1 MKSASLTGFNHH
13 SFSLEQLPD
22 GSDEDMKCERVSRD
36 LPDGITSSMLYQDI
50 LRIALPA
57 TVELMLSSLA
67 SMMDMIMVGGL
78 GTWAISAVGLT
89 TQPKFILMTMSMSI
103 NVGATALVAQAKGA
117 GKQEKARSYTRQAL
131 LLNLLLAII
140 VSILGFIFSRPM
152 VRFMGAEEEQILNA
166 GTSYLQIQMAAFVFF
181 ALTSVITAVL
191 RGIGDSKTAMYYNSI
206 ANLVNIVLNYLL
218 IGGEMG
224 FPRLEVAGA
233 SYATAISQ
241 VVACLLAFYAVSKKS
256 CYLHISRKDRFF
268 PVREDIYEIMEIGLP
283 AALEQFMMRFGSMI
297 FSKSVASLGTL
308 DFAAHQICMN
318 IQSLTMMNG
327 QVFSISATSL
337 MGQSLGKRR
346 PDMAQAYTTRCK
358 RAGMTIAILLGIC
371 FVLFGRQLSSLY
383 TNDEACIAI
392 CVQIFWI
399 VAFIQPFQSS
409 QFIVSGALRGAGDT
423 RFVAKLTFFTVML
436 LRPGLAIFAIQY
448 LHWGLPGAWM
458 AITTDQILRAGVI
471 ALRYR
476 SGKWKKICL
485 TLKSGRTNSATH

>member
-1 MKSASLTGFNHH
+1 MHSKNHTFALDQLPSGSDRDMKS
-13 SFSLEQLPD
+13 
-22 GSDEDMKCERVSRD
+22 ERVSKR

-57 TVELMLSSLA
+57 TVELMLSSLV

-131 LLNLLLAII
+131 LLNLLLAIL
-140 VSILGFIFSRPM
+140 VSITGFLFSRPM
-152 VRFMGAEEEQILNA
+152 VRFMGAADEHILNA
-166 GTSYLQIQMAAFVFF
+166 GTAYLQIQMASFLFF
-181 ALTSVITAVL
+181 TLTSVITAVL
-191 RGIGDSKTAMYYNSI
+191 RGIGDSKTAMYYNSL
-206 ANLVNIVLNYLL
+206 ANLVNIILNYLL
-218 IGGEMG
+218 IGGKMG

-241 VVACLLAFYAVSKKS
+241 IVACFLAFFAIAKKS
-256 CYLHISRKDRFF
+256 CYLHISLKDSFS
-268 PVREDIYEIMEIGLP
+268 PVSEDIREIMHIGLP
-283 AALEQFMMRFGSMI
+283 AALEQFMMRVGSMI

-318 IQSLTMMNG
+318 IQSLTLMNG

-346 PDMAQAYTTRCK
+346 PDMAQAYTSRCR
-358 RAGMTIAILLGIC
+358 RAGMIVAIMLGIS
-371 FVLFGRQLSSLY
+371 FILFGRPLSSLY

-392 CVQIFWI
+392 CVEIFWI

-423 RFVAKLTFFTVML
+423 KFVAKLTFFTVML
-436 LRPGLAIFAIQY
+436 LRPGLAIFAIRY
-448 LHWGLPGAWM
+448 LRWGLPGAWL
-458 AITTDQILRAGVI
+458 AITTDQVLRAGII

-476 SGKWKKICL
+476 SGKWKEICL
-485 TLKSGRTNSATH
+485 TLNGTRSSSSI

>member
-1 MKSASLTGFNHH
+1 MKHDSIHH
-13 SFSLEQLPD
+13 SKNVSFSLDLIPD
-22 GSDEDMKCERVSRD
+22 GSDLDMKRERVSRH
-36 LPDGITSSMLYQDI
+36 LPSGITSSMLYRDI

-57 TVELMLSSLA
+57 TVELMLSSLV

-131 LLNLLLAII
+131 LLNLVLAIF
-140 VSILGFIFSRPM
+140 VSILGLLFSRPM
-152 VRFMGAEEEQILNA
+152 VRFMGAENEQILSA

-191 RGIGDSKTAMYYNSI
+191 RGIGDSKTAMYYNSA
-206 ANLVNIVLNYLL
+206 ANLVNILFNYLL
-218 IGGEMG
+218 IGGKMG

-241 VVACLLAFYAVSKKS
+241 VVAFVLASYAIAKKS
-256 CYLHISRKDRFF
+256 CYLHISRKDHFS
-268 PVREDIYEIMEIGLP
+268 PVPEDIREIMQIGLP

-318 IQSLTMMNG
+318 IQSLTLMNG

-346 PDMAQAYTTRCK
+346 PDMAQAYTSRCR
-358 RAGMTIAILLGIC
+358 RAGMIVAILLGIS
-371 FVLFGRQLSSLY
+371 FVLFGRPLSSLY

-392 CVQIFWI
+392 CIQIFWI

-423 RFVAKLTFFTVML
+423 KFVAKLTFFTVML
-436 LRPGLAIFAIQY
+436 LRPGLAIFAIHS
-448 LHWGLPGAWM
+448 LHWGLPGAWL
-458 AITTDQILRAGVI
+458 AITTDQVLRAAVI

-476 SGKWKKICL
+476 SGKWKEICL
-485 TLKSGRTNSATH
+485 TIKH